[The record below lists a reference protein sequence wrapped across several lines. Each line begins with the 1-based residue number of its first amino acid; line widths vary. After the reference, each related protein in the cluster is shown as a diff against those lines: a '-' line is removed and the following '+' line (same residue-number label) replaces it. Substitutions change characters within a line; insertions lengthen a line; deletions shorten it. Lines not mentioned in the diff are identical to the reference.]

1 MDRRRV
7 LTGMAALPLVAC
19 QRREV
24 QPGAGEEPVE
34 WFMPEAH
41 ALDLSDLESTF
52 GGRLG
57 FGLITPDYRLLSWR
71 SEDRFVYCSTF
82 KAFLAA
88 ATLERV
94 QNGLEQL
101 DRDIPVTAAD
111 MTHHAPVTEPAV
123 GGTLT
128 VEALM
133 KATVELS
140 DNPAANLLLREMG
153 GLARM
158 QDFYRSL
165 GDTVTRVDRWE
176 PEMNRLDGDKDTTSP
191 RAAATNLY
199 ALLVNRNDG
208 SRPGGPLNDVSLAT
222 LKGWMFDTPTG
233 PGRIKAG
240 LPAGWTTAHK
250 TGTGGYGP
258 TNDIGVIYAPDGTAL
273 PVAVY
278 YHADRSSSEADRD
291 AVIAEATRRALRA
304 IA

>member
-1 MDRRRV
+1 MDRRRL

-19 QRREV
+19 QRPEAQADAV
-24 QPGAGEEPVE
+24 KETVE
-34 WFMPEAH
+34 WFLPEAQ
-41 ALDLSDLESTF
+41 ALDLSDLEARF

-71 SEDRFVYCSTF
+71 SEERFVYCSTF

-88 ATLERV
+88 ATLERI
-94 QNGLEQL
+94 QKGEERL
-101 DRDIPVTAAD
+101 DREIAVTAAD
-111 MTHHAPVTEPAV
+111 MTHHAPATEPAV

-133 KATVELS
+133 KGTVELS

-199 ALLVNRNDG
+199 ALLVNRDDG
-208 SRPGGPLNDVSLAT
+208 SRPSGPLDDASIT
-222 LKGWMFDTPTG
+222 KLKGWMFDTPTG

-240 LPAGWTTAHK
+240 LSSGWTTAHK

-278 YHADRSSSEADRD
+278 YHAGRSSRETDRD
-291 AVIAEATRRALRA
+291 AVIAEAVRRALGTLA
-304 IA
+304 

>member
-1 MDRRRV
+1 MDRRSV

-19 QRREV
+19 QRPEAESEPVKEV
-24 QPGAGEEPVE
+24 VE
-34 WFMPEAH
+34 WFLPETQT
-41 ALDLSDLESTF
+41 LDLSDLEATV

-71 SEDRFVYCSTF
+71 SDERFVYCSTF
-82 KAFLAA
+82 KSFLAA
-88 ATLERV
+88 ATFERI
-94 QNGLEQL
+94 QNGQEQL
-101 DRDIPVTAAD
+101 DREIPVTTAD

-123 GGTLT
+123 GGTLS

-133 KATVELS
+133 KGTVELS
-140 DNPAANLLLREMG
+140 DNPAANLLLRELG

-158 QDFYRSL
+158 QEFYRSL
-165 GDTVTRVDRWE
+165 GDAVTRVDRWE

-191 RAAATNLY
+191 RAAATNLF
-199 ALLVNRNDG
+199 ALLVNRDDG
-208 SRPGGPLNDVSLAT
+208 SRPAGPLDDASRTKL
-222 LKGWMFDTPTG
+222 LGWMFDTPTG

-278 YHADRSSSEADRD
+278 YHADRSSSDADRD
-291 AVIAEATRRALRA
+291 AVIAEAVRRALRA